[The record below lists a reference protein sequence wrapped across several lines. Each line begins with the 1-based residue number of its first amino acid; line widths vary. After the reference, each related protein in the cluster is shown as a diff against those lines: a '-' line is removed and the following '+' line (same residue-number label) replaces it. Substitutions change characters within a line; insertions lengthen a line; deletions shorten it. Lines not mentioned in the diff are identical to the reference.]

1 MKVFQFT
8 LRHTDLS
15 ETASGTDARTAFA
28 SLFLRKCRYTP
39 TEAEI
44 TYYLG
49 GYVVTDITPQ
59 AV

>member
-15 ETASGTDARTAFA
+15 ETATGTDPRTAFA
-28 SLFLRKCRYTP
+28 SFFTRKCRHAP

-44 TYYLG
+44 THYLA
-49 GYVVTDITPQ
+49 GYVVTEITQP
-59 AV
+59 AA